1 MPSAISAV
9 QLNKLVYTVKEVT
22 VLLGLSTDTVYEMV
36 RCGSLPHIRIG
47 RRILIPGVMLQKWL
61 STPHVWASFNG

>member
-9 QLNKLVYTVKEVT
+9 QLNKLVYAVKEVADI
-22 VLLGLSTDTVYEMV
+22 LGLSTDTVYEMV

-47 RRILIPGVMLQKWL
+47 RRILIPRVMLEKWL
-61 STPHVWASFNG
+61 STPHEWGSFNG